1 MTVLAIALV
10 RLRGAPRGSAM
21 RPIPRSADLERE
33 GHDLHRS
40 LVVDGELNRERLAT
54 GLLRN
59 RDRAAAGAASGQRS
73 SLERRTARV
82 ALGSR
87 CDRDDRTVRRQ
98 LQPPGIGDESL
109 TGARAGAR
117 LC

>member
-21 RPIPRSADLERE
+21 RPIPRSADLEHER
-33 GHDLHRS
+33 HDLHRS

-54 GLLRN
+54 GLLLRN
-59 RDRAAAGAASGQRS
+59 RDRAAAGAASGQRA

-98 LQPPGIGDESL
+98 LQPHGIDDESL
-109 TGARAGAR
+109 TGARAGT
-117 LC
+117 